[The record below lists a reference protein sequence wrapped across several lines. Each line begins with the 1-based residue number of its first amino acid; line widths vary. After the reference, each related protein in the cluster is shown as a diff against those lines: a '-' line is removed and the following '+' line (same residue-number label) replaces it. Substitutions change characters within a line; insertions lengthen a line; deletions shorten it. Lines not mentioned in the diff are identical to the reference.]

1 MSPVE
6 TQDVSSETPERAW
19 RSGAKPAPPKDF
31 WESLSV
37 GLFGFTWGGIQ
48 SIFRKEMIQLL
59 RDPMLVAFI
68 ITLPVVQLLV
78 TGLAVQRDLKHI
90 PTLVANYDNRQPS
103 FELLRDFQHS
113 ELFAIDTRGGS
124 EQQVVKAVRSG
135 AYRVG
140 IIIPPDYSENALS
153 GQSPAQVNVI
163 IDGTQ
168 GNIAKTIVS
177 GAQLIVAN
185 HQKKLAAEAGVDLS
199 QLPDAGIDMNAKILY
214 NPNMST
220 SFFLVPAILAI
231 VMHMLTI
238 LFTSF
243 AIVREREN
251 GTLEQLMVT
260 PVRVGDLMLG
270 KVLPYALIGFMDMLL
285 TLVVMV
291 WFFSIRITGSFW
303 YLCVASIIFILTSLG
318 MGLLISTL
326 SRTQVQAI
334 QLTVAIFLPSLLL
347 TGFVF
352 PLEPMP
358 WFIKIISYSLPLT
371 YYLEIIRGV
380 VIKGIG
386 AGELWLQTSVLT
398 GMALLLLGA
407 SILRFKKQIT

>member
-1 MSPVE
+1 M
-6 TQDVSSETPERAW
+6 TYGKQ
-19 RSGAKPAPPKDF
+19 F
-31 WESLSV
+31 
-37 GLFGFTWGGIQ
+37 FGFTWPGIH
-48 SIFRKEMIQLL
+48 SIFRKEIIQLL
-59 RDPMLVAFI
+59 RDPYLVAFI
-68 ITLPVVQLLV
+68 ITLPIIQLLV

-90 PTLVANYDNRQPS
+90 PTVVANYDNRQAS
-103 FELLRDFQHS
+103 FELLRDFQNS
-113 ELFAIDTRGGS
+113 TLFDVNHVVGS
-124 EQQVVKAVRSG
+124 EEQVMKAVRKG
-135 AYRVG
+135 TYRVG
-140 IIIPPDYSENALS
+140 IIIPPDFSENVLS
-153 GQSPAQVNVI
+153 GRQTAEVNVV
-163 IDGTQ
+163 IDGTH
-168 GNIAKTIVS
+168 GNIAKTIVN
-177 GAQLIVAN
+177 GARLIVAN
-185 HQKKLAAEAGVDLS
+185 HARRMVETYNIGNELANAGLVE
-199 QLPDAGIDMNAKILY
+199 MNPKVLY
-214 NPNMST
+214 NPSMS
-220 SFFLVPAILAI
+220 SSYFLVPAILAI

-260 PVRVGDLMLG
+260 PIRVSDLMLG
-270 KVLPYALIGFMDMLL
+270 KVLPYAAIGFLDMLL
-285 TLVVMV
+285 TLAVMV
-291 WFFSIRITGSFW
+291 WFFDISITGSFW
-303 YLCVASIIFILTSLG
+303 YLCFASVLFILTSLG

-386 AGELWLQTSVLT
+386 GSELWLQTAVISAMAVL
-398 GMALLLLGA
+398 MLGA
-407 SILRFKKQIT
+407 SILRFRKQIA